1 MSSVADYGAGR
12 GHSAESLLAG
22 QTRILE
28 MIASNATLEETLTSL
43 VLLIESQFEGM
54 LCSIVLLDDD
64 GQHIHHLAA
73 PSLPPCVGRLLALM
87 SAPPRFPGTPELRLE
102 SKYCYG
108 CPICLFLIGCLGLDR
123 VWRMK
128 IDFSNGR
135 FFFGAQRLKRSH
147 NNRIVYIG
155 WRLAVIRTYVERA
168 SGRRSE

>member
-73 PSLPPCVGRLLALM
+73 PSLPVSYRKAIDGITIGPKVGSCGTA
-87 SAPPRFPGTPELRLE
+87 RFRGEPVTVTDILEDPLWDNYRELRSE
-102 SKYCYG
+102 ER
-108 CPICLFLIGCLGLDR
+108 R
-123 VWRMK
+123 V
-128 IDFSNGR
+128 
-135 FFFGAQRLKRSH
+135 
-147 NNRIVYIG
+147 
-155 WRLAVIRTYVERA
+155 
-168 SGRRSE
+168 